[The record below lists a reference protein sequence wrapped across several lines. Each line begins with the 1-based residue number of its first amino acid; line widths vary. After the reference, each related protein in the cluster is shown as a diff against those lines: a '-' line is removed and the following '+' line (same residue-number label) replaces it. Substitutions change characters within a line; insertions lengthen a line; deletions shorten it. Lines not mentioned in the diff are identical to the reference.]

1 MKEIL
6 FNIFLTLL
14 SMGLLV
20 GLDILI
26 KYTKEA
32 SEGVKNEK
40 AKKAI
45 EKALEVVTLAV
56 NVTNQ
61 TFVQSLKDEG
71 TFDKERAEEA
81 FNATKVEILKMLD
94 EETKEVLEQEFKN
107 TDVFLNSAIESKI
120 WEDKKT
126 K

>member
-1 MKEIL
+1 
-6 FNIFLTLL
+6 
-14 SMGLLV
+14 MGLLV
-20 GLDILI
+20 GLKALLEYI
-26 KYTKEA
+26 KEA
-32 SEGVKNEK
+32 SEGVKSEK

-71 TFDKERAEEA
+71 TFDKDRAEEA

-126 K
+126 N

>member
-20 GLDILI
+20 GLNTLI
-26 KYTKEA
+26 EYTKEA

-56 NVTNQ
+56 NTTNQ
-61 TFVQSLKDEG
+61 TFVKSLKDEG
-71 TFDKERAEEA
+71 AFDKDRAEEA

-126 K
+126 N